1 MLFLE
6 NLMMDSFLLL
16 FVSLFLRQTTTWL
29 RILAASAAGSLYSC
43 IYTIL
48 TVWRA
53 LSPSDSLSG
62 IYGLIFN
69 IASSI
74 ISYVLIC
81 MLMIIL
87 AFGIHNKHL
96 LMKNL
101 AVLYGTAVFCAGA
114 FMLLENLPVTEG
126 IAVSG
131 GEKAQDT
138 HGLLF
143 GWLKLFGVMI
153 PVSAGGLWLIRAKNS
168 HIGANSG
175 LYELCLQFGEET
187 IHLKA
192 LLDTGNRL
200 YDPAGRNPVSIVEK
214 DILEKYLKHK
224 YTQEEIRELLVIPFH
239 SVGCDHGILFAVRAD
254 RMTVCRDN
262 KLWEYT
268 KAVIGIYP
276 GHFTGNGAYRAIL
289 HPDMVSGQPTGTC
302 GREK

>member
-6 NLMMDSFLLL
+6 NLLMDSFLLL

-48 TVWRA
+48 TVR
-53 LSPSDSLSG
+53 SVPGLSG

-101 AVLYGTAVFCAGA
+101 AVLYGTAVFCAGTV
-114 FMLLENLPVTEG
+114 MLLENLPVTEG

-200 YDPAGRNPVSIVEK
+200 YDPAGGNPVSIVEK
-214 DILEKYLKHK
+214 DLSLIH
-224 YTQEEIRELLVIPFH
+224 I
-239 SVGCDHGILFAVRAD
+239 
-254 RMTVCRDN
+254 
-262 KLWEYT
+262 
-268 KAVIGIYP
+268 
-276 GHFTGNGAYRAIL
+276 
-289 HPDMVSGQPTGTC
+289 
-302 GREK
+302 